1 VRVGAL
7 FLLGGCVGGLDDEDA
22 LDEEDEGGGVEEL
35 GGVLG

>member
-1 VRVGAL
+1 L